1 MEKRCFEEGCKAILI
16 KDGCSKK
23 KYEGKNEISVG
34 LHEGLESMREKRE
47 SPRAK
52 INESEIVGARVSF

>member
-1 MEKRCFEEGCKAILI
+1 MFQ
-16 KDGCSKK
+16 K

-34 LHEGLESMREKRE
+34 LHEGPESMREKRE